1 MVDQN
6 TCGEGEGAEVEI
18 LTCSGGGAVEG
29 DVASVS
35 NHSSTEFIS
44 SFHMTHDWF
53 SPLFVVVR
61 DGIDSTDF
69 FLHRLGCFNTAVCS
83 SILQDFAALCPNT
96 PLSASVESS

>member
-6 TCGEGEGAEVEI
+6 TCGEGEGAKVEI
-18 LTCSGGGAVEG
+18 LTCSGGGARGAVEG

-69 FLHRLGCFNTAVCS
+69 FLHR
-83 SILQDFAALCPNT
+83 
-96 PLSASVESS
+96 